1 MHDQLSFT
9 EVPANKKKLKKLCSK
24 KLVEIK
30 TYFQLN
36 FKTWNSCP
44 YGLRFFVPQLRGHEC
59 KIPMGLWWFYTRLRK
74 ALGSITRPRIK
85 TTVLFNMLPL
95 KCCRLYCRLVL
106 ICRPTHY
113 ILLSSSIDSL
123 LVFPNFFFGCVVR
136 FFVFMEKNV
145 LLRNYKTVRR

>member
-1 MHDQLSFT
+1 MTMMMTMMLIQLIPCICMINRASQKFPQT
-9 EVPANKKKLKKLCSK
+9 KKKLKKLRSK

-44 YGLRFFVPQLRGHEC
+44 YVLRFFVPQLRGREC

-106 ICRPTHY
+106 ICRPRHY
-113 ILLSSSIDSL
+113 ILLFSSTDSL
-123 LVFPNFFFGCVVR
+123 LVFPNFFLVV
-136 FFVFMEKNV
+136 
-145 LLRNYKTVRR
+145 